1 MENDGGTFSAK
12 LVKENEV
19 PMVSMDGESH
29 PEITLAAV
37 GLGVLMACII
47 LITLIAFITR
57 RKRQLFTNME
67 SGAREMNSSSKLD
80 SPAILTISQRID
92 TTTPSSYRRSSS
104 TLTMCS
110 DVVTQI

>member
-1 MENDGGTFSAK
+1 MENRRKFFVSGNQTEY
-12 LVKENEV
+12 L

-37 GLGVLMACII
+37 GLGVLVACII

-67 SGAREMNSSSKLD
+67 SGAREMNTSSKLD